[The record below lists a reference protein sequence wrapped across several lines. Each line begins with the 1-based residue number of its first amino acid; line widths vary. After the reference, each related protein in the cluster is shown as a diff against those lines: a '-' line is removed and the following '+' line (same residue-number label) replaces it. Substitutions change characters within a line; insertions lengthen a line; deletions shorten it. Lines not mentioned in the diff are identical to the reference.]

1 MNPETFIIL
10 KIAVPVQRLLCIPFR
25 GCMHVYQESYA
36 LHSAQPCK
44 PALSMLRE
52 QLELSQVEMAHRL
65 GISQPSVANL
75 EKRGQEIKLSS
86 LKRYVEAMGGKLTV
100 DVQFPDGRHIGMNF

>member
-1 MNPETFIIL
+1 MAKPLNELLKQVNPEVVQAAKEQAEQEIL
-10 KIAVPVQRLLCIPFR
+10 ELR
-25 GCMHVYQESYA
+25 
-36 LHSAQPCK
+36 
-44 PALSMLRE
+44 LSMLRE
-52 QLELSQVEMAHRL
+52 QLELSQVEMANRL

-100 DVQFPDGRHIGMNF
+100 DVQLPDGRHIGMNF

>member
-1 MNPETFIIL
+1 MAKPLNELLKQVNPEVVQAAKKQAEQEIL
-10 KIAVPVQRLLCIPFR
+10 ELR
-25 GCMHVYQESYA
+25 
-36 LHSAQPCK
+36 
-44 PALSMLRE
+44 LSMLRE
-52 QLELSQVEMAHRL
+52 QLELSQVEMANRL

-100 DVQFPDGRHIGMNF
+100 DVQLPDGRHIGMNF

>member
-1 MNPETFIIL
+1 MAKPLNELLKKVNPEVVQAAKEQAELEIL
-10 KIAVPVQRLLCIPFR
+10 ELR
-25 GCMHVYQESYA
+25 
-36 LHSAQPCK
+36 
-44 PALSMLRE
+44 LSMLRE
-52 QLELSQVEMAHRL
+52 QLELSQVEMANRL

>member
-1 MNPETFIIL
+1 MAKPLNELLNKVNPEVVQAAKEQAELEIL
-10 KIAVPVQRLLCIPFR
+10 ELR
-25 GCMHVYQESYA
+25 
-36 LHSAQPCK
+36 
-44 PALSMLRE
+44 LSMLRE
-52 QLELSQVEMAHRL
+52 QLEMAHRL

>member
-1 MNPETFIIL
+1 MAKPLNELLKQINPEVVQAAKEQAEQEIL
-10 KIAVPVQRLLCIPFR
+10 ELR
-25 GCMHVYQESYA
+25 
-36 LHSAQPCK
+36 
-44 PALSMLRE
+44 LSMLRE
-52 QLELSQVEMAHRL
+52 QLELSQVEMASRL

-100 DVQFPDGRHIGMNF
+100 DVQLPDGRHIGMNF

>member
-1 MNPETFIIL
+1 MAKPLNELLKKVNPEVVQAAKEQAEQEIL
-10 KIAVPVQRLLCIPFR
+10 ELR
-25 GCMHVYQESYA
+25 
-36 LHSAQPCK
+36 
-44 PALSMLRE
+44 LSMLRE

-86 LKRYVEAMGGKLTV
+86 LKRMLKPWAAS
-100 DVQFPDGRHIGMNF
+100 

>member
-1 MNPETFIIL
+1 MAKPLNELLNKVNPEVVQAAKEQAELEIL
-10 KIAVPVQRLLCIPFR
+10 ELR
-25 GCMHVYQESYA
+25 
-36 LHSAQPCK
+36 
-44 PALSMLRE
+44 LSMLRE
-52 QLELSQVEMAHRL
+52 QLSQVEMAHRL